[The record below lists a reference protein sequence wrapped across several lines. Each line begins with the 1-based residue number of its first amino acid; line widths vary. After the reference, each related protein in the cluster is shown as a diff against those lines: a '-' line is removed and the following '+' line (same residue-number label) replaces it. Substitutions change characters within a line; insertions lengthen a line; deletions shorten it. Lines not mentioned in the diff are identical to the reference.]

1 MLINCPRCGFS
12 QPKDQYCAQCGVDMQ
27 SYKPKTPP
35 LYQRLI
41 GNAGVQI
48 GALIVAALV
57 IGNSII
63 KKQEPKNWTS
73 SSSPSASDSRSSL
86 ADESQGT
93 GANASADASEDTQ
106 EFSSSSQAQQLN
118 NLQNQEI
125 RLRRFEALNPNT
137 GAAASG
143 ANGAN
148 GTTNGAAN
156 SATGTS
162 VTGSVDNSA
171 ATPEE
176 TTTPTGLRVFQ
187 VTYAEVTHEV
197 LTRWIANSSALGFY
211 QSLPQYSAGILTNF
225 QSKKAELKQ
234 SLNSFDLRL
243 AAGSASSNVSGTM
256 TDDGAQLIGLITSI
270 EFRSS
275 ENNTVSGS
283 LSVTKNMGQT
293 NENYPAEFHLPKG
306 ASFFIIG
313 ALRPTD
319 FADEKSTLYMP
330 PFQIFK
336 SPEFTSGKTEFV
348 IIVEPQ

>member
-48 GALIVAALV
+48 GALVVAALV

-73 SSSPSASDSRSSL
+73 SPSSTTSDSRSSL
-86 ADESQGT
+86 SGESENSEAIS
-93 GANASADASEDTQ
+93 ANNHSEEAQ
-106 EFSSSSQAQQLN
+106 EFSASSQAQLS

-125 RLRRFEALNPNT
+125 RLRRFEAVNPNNNGT
-137 GAAASG
+137 GATAGGGSG
-143 ANGAN
+143 SDGSN
-148 GTTNGAAN
+148 TPTNGAVGVATAN
-156 SATGTS
+156 PTNTAE
-162 VTGSVDNSA
+162 DAAA
-171 ATPEE
+171 ATAN
-176 TTTPTGLRVFQ
+176 GIRVFQ

-225 QSKKAELKQ
+225 QSKKTELKQ
-234 SLNSFDLRL
+234 SLSSFDLRL
-243 AAGSASSNVSGTM
+243 LAGSASSNVSGTM

-270 EFRSS
+270 EFRAS

-283 LSVTKNMGQT
+283 LSITKNMGST
-293 NENYPAEFHLPKG
+293 NESYPAEFHLPKG
-306 ASFFIIG
+306 TSFFIIG

-336 SPEFTSGKTEFV
+336 SPDFTSGKTEFV